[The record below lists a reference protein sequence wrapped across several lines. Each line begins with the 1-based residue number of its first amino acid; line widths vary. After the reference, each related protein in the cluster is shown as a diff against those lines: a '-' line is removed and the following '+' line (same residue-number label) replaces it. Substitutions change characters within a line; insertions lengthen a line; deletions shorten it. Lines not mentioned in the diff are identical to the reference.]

1 MGQTDINAQAVL
13 QYAVEVLKVKH
24 IFVCGHYDCGGVRA
38 AMEPKDHGAPLQ
50 QWLSQIRDVYRLHKD
65 ELQSISDT
73 HQRYN
78 RLVELNILEQCLN
91 VFKSPIV
98 QKRRVM
104 TSLDPTCRWVE
115 PQVHGLVYHPR
126 EGLLKELSVDFRDY
140 FQQYWSIYSVYNSGR
155 ADRPPRPPRPTLESA
170 DESVIGAGVIR
181 QIFAKYSEAGMMT
194 LPMFADFLREALHVT
209 LSDRDAAIAFGA
221 LDAVDGKSDGM
232 LSVDDID
239 RWWEQLKPEPQR
251 QG

>member
-1 MGQTDINAQAVL
+1 LAPQARPAHGDLVATVQESGSIFVHRNIANIVGQTDINAQAVL

-38 AMEPKDHGAPLQ
+38 ALDPKDYGAPLQ

-65 ELQSISDT
+65 ELLSIADT

-104 TSLDPTCRWVE
+104 TSLDPAKKWVE
-115 PQVHGLVYHPR
+115 PQVHGLVYHPS

-140 FQQYWSIYSVYNSGR
+140 FQQYWSIYSVYNSGKQER
-155 ADRPPRPPRPTLESA
+155 QPQRPTRPTLEA
-170 DESVIGAGVIR
+170 DEPIGIGAGAIR
-181 QIFAKYSEAGMMT
+181 QIFAKYSSEGDGLMT
-194 LPMFADFLREALHVT
+194 APQFADFLREALQV
-209 LSDRDAAIAFGA
+209 IGA
-221 LDAVDGKSDGM
+221 RYLLV
-232 LSVDDID
+232 
-239 RWWEQLKPEPQR
+239 P
-251 QG
+251 